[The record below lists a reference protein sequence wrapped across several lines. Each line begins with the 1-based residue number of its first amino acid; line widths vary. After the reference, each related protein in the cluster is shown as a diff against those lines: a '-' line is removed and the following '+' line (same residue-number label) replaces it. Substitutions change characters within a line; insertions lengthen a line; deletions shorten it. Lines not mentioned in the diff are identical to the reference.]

1 MGASRTS
8 PQYDALAPAACVALP
23 MPVPGHAG
31 IGRPEFA
38 PELAEAL
45 HRAWAFALCAEAA
58 PMTALAALLQTFAGT
73 AGRDWRAYD
82 ATAGVQWRDAAP
94 RPDFDDVSDDR
105 DASASRLIRHGTLV
119 LSGFG
124 RAWLPDGEGDLREG
138 DEGESG
144 ISLIGRA
151 DDGVDAIAVVKF
163 HPSDDIAGIL
173 RRQLASL
180 RSTVDALDAPAPGQ
194 TRYLVRIDGTA
205 PLHAD
210 VFVDEEGG
218 SGAPGCTT
226 FLFRRHAPDEDPGG
240 PPIGPRCPES

>member
-23 MPVPGHAG
+23 MPVAWRSG
-31 IGRPEFA
+31 IGN

-45 HRAWAFALCAEAA
+45 DRAWAFALRAEAA
-58 PMTALAALLQTFAGT
+58 PMNALAALLQKFAGPT
-73 AGRDWRAYD
+73 GHGWQVYD
-82 ATAGVQWRDAAP
+82 TTAGVHWRDAAP
-94 RPDFDDVSDDR
+94 RPDLDSVPDGGDP
-105 DASASRLIRHGTLV
+105 SASRLILHGTLV

-124 RAWLPDGEGDLREG
+124 RTWLPDGEGDLREG

-151 DDGVDAIAVVKF
+151 DEGVDSIAVVKWY
-163 HPSDDIAGIL
+163 PSDDIAGIL
-173 RRQLASL
+173 RRQLATL
-180 RSTVDALDAPAPGQ
+180 RSSVDALDAPAPGH
-194 TRYLVRIDGTA
+194 TRYLVRIDGAA
-205 PLHAD
+205 PLHAE

-218 SGAPGCTT
+218 PGAPGCTT

-240 PPIGPRCPES
+240 PPIEPRCPES